1 MSHLPLYRSRTEPHR
16 IIREVHQSVRGL
28 QESTIVYEVTYV
40 LNSQIMSYILNLMIR
55 VGMILLDNLL
65 QYFLL
70 IAVIDLSSIF
80 DSAAVSI

>member
-1 MSHLPLYRSRTEPHR
+1 
-16 IIREVHQSVRGL
+16 
-28 QESTIVYEVTYV
+28 
-40 LNSQIMSYILNLMIR
+40 MIR

-80 DSAAVSI
+80 DSAAVSIWNLLFMFMIYF